1 MDNKN
6 VYYHKMINELIS
18 GYAQSQTVLKKIGED
33 MIQQFDQVTKAIK
46 EVDAVITFNLT
57 MMTKSPKITPD
68 EIIQNVKVLA

>member
-1 MDNKN
+1 
-6 VYYHKMINELIS
+6 MINELIS